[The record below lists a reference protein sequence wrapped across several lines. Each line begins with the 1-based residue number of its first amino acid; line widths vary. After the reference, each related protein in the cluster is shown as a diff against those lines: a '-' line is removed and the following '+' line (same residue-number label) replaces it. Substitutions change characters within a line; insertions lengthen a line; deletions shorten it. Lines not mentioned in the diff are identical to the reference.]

1 MKSPWRFFIVIEA
14 LLAIFLLWQLS
25 SNPAMLILLL
35 FGILNIYWALRNQQ
49 RRKFQLI
56 LGSVILII
64 CLVNS
69 PATWLMLV
77 FAVIFLGLKGFEIA
91 GISMPNRSMKTK
103 KSIVMV
109 ETIDPASH
117 NGERKKQNWIGND
130 RIGTQVFEWDDINVA
145 ILAGDTIVDLGNTLL
160 PKEDSVVIVRKG
172 FGRTRILVPYGI
184 GILFEHATLY
194 GKVIFDDE
202 LQVLRNETIKIYSED
217 YDESPRRLKI
227 VTNTLVGD
235 VEVIRA

>member
-25 SNPAMLILLL
+25 ANPPMLIMLI
-35 FGILNIYWALRNQQ
+35 FGVLNIYFALRKHR

-56 LGSVILII
+56 LGLVILII

-69 PATWLMLV
+69 PATWLMLI
-77 FAVIFLGLKGFEIA
+77 FAVIFLGLKGFEVA
-91 GISMPNRSMKTK
+91 GISMPSHSLKNK
-103 KSIVMV
+103 KSIIIVD
-109 ETIDPASH
+109 TTDPASH
-117 NGERKKQNWIGND
+117 SGERKKQSWIGNE
-130 RIGTQVFEWDDINVA
+130 RIGSQVFEWDDINVA
-145 ILAGDTIVDLGNTLL
+145 VLAGDTIVDLGNTLL
-160 PKEDSVVIVRKG
+160 PKEDSIVIVRKG

-194 GKVIFDDE
+194 GKVEFDEDQ
-202 LQVLRNETIKIYSED
+202 QVLRNETVKIYSDD
-217 YDESPRRLKI
+217 YDESQRRLKI

-235 VEVIRA
+235 VEVIRV

>member
-1 MKSPWRFFIVIEA
+1 MKNPWRFFIVIEA

-25 SNPAMLILLL
+25 ANPAMLIMLI
-35 FGILNIYWALRNQQ
+35 FGTLNIYWALRKGQ

-69 PATWLMLV
+69 PATWLMLI
-77 FAVIFLGLKGFEIA
+77 FAVLFLGLKGFEVA
-91 GISMPNRSMKTK
+91 GISMPNHSFKSK

-109 ETIDPASH
+109 ETTEPVGH
-117 NGERKKQNWIGND
+117 NGERKKQSWIGND

-160 PKEDSVVIVRKG
+160 PKEDNIVIVRKG
-172 FGRTRILVPYGI
+172 FGRTRILVPYGV
-184 GILFEHATLY
+184 GVLFEHATLY
-194 GKVIFDDE
+194 GKVDFEDE
-202 LQVLRNETIKIYSED
+202 QQVLRNETLKMYSED
-217 YDESPRRLKI
+217 YDESARRLKI

-235 VEVIRA
+235 VEVIRV

>member
-25 SNPAMLILLL
+25 SNPAMLIMLL
-35 FGILNIYWALRNQQ
+35 FGGLNIYFALRKQPQ
-49 RRKFQLI
+49 RKFQLI
-56 LGSVILII
+56 LGSVIVII

-69 PATWLMLV
+69 PATWMMLI

-91 GISMPNRSMKTK
+91 GISMPSHSFKNK

-109 ETIDPASH
+109 ETTEPTEH
-117 NGERKKQNWIGND
+117 NDERQKQSWIGND

-145 ILAGDTIVDLGNTLL
+145 LLAGDTIVDLGNTLL

-184 GILFEHATLY
+184 GILFEHSTLY
-194 GKVIFDDE
+194 GKVDFDE
-202 LQVLRNETIKIYSED
+202 SHQVLRNETVKIYSED
-217 YDESPRRLKI
+217 YDESSRRLKI

-235 VEVIRA
+235 IEVIRV

>member
-1 MKSPWRFFIVIEA
+1 
-14 LLAIFLLWQLS
+14 
-25 SNPAMLILLL
+25 
-35 FGILNIYWALRNQQ
+35 
-49 RRKFQLI
+49 
-56 LGSVILII
+56 
-64 CLVNS
+64 
-69 PATWLMLV
+69 
-77 FAVIFLGLKGFEIA
+77 
-91 GISMPNRSMKTK
+91 
-103 KSIVMV
+103 MV
-109 ETIDPASH
+109 S
-117 NGERKKQNWIGND
+117 GKKQNWIGND

-194 GKVIFDDE
+194 GKVDFDEDT
-202 LQVLRNETIKIYSED
+202 QVLRNETIKIYSED

-235 VEVIRA
+235 VEVIRV

>member
-25 SNPAMLILLL
+25 SNPAMLIMLL
-35 FGILNIYWALRNQQ
+35 FGTLNIYWALRKHR

-69 PATWLMLV
+69 PATWLMLI
-77 FAVIFLGLKGFEIA
+77 FAVIFLGLKGFE
-91 GISMPNRSMKTK
+91 
-103 KSIVMV
+103 
-109 ETIDPASH
+109 
-117 NGERKKQNWIGND
+117 
-130 RIGTQVFEWDDINVA
+130 
-145 ILAGDTIVDLGNTLL
+145 
-160 PKEDSVVIVRKG
+160 
-172 FGRTRILVPYGI
+172 ILVPYGI

-194 GKVIFDDE
+194 GKVDFDEDT
-202 LQVLRNETIKIYSED
+202 QVLRNETIKMYSED

-235 VEVIRA
+235 VEVIRV